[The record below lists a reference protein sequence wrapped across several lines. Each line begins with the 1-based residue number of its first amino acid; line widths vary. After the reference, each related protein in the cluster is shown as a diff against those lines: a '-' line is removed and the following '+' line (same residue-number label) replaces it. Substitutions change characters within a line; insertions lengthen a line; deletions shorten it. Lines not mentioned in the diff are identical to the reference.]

1 MCVCV
6 GISRTVFILSE
17 ALDEQLKTL
26 WFSPFQ
32 TDDIES
38 DLEMVSISLYIFKGQ
53 KIKCNPY
60 FLSIQL
66 ISLNCVAVNIYDTD
80 LLTTVFVMVINFTKP
95 FPYMVSMAG

>member
-1 MCVCV
+1 MLQQSSCATSLETLDLTIMCLCV

-38 DLEMVSISLYIFKGQ
+38 DLEMVSLNLCIFKGQ
-53 KIKCNPY
+53 KK
-60 FLSIQL
+60 S
-66 ISLNCVAVNIYDTD
+66 
-80 LLTTVFVMVINFTKP
+80 VIHILMP
-95 FPYMVSMAG
+95 FI